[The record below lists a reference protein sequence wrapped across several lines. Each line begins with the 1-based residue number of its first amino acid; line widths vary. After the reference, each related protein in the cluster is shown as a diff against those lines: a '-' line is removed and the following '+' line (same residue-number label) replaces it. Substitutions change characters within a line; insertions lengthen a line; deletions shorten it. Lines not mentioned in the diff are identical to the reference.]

1 MSCDLP
7 CLYSTPVDSPERLQT
22 LPENAYSS
30 PLNSVF
36 IYIAQEV
43 AELLQQSHHFPVNY
57 DNKPNE
63 TIAEHCCVSRTALK
77 ELPQTTIR
85 EIEPEYK
92 LLITVEPLTE
102 RELEVLQLI
111 VDGHNNKAIARKLYV
126 TVNTVK
132 THVRKI
138 FQKLC
143 VNDRTQ
149 AAIQALR
156 FGLVH

>member
-22 LPENAYSS
+22 LPEHAYSS
-30 PLNSVF
+30 PLNCVF
-36 IYIAQEV
+36 IHIAQEV
-43 AELLQQSHHFPVNY
+43 AELLQQSHHFSVNY

-63 TIAEHCCVSRTALK
+63 TIAKHCRVSRTALK
-77 ELPQTTIR
+77 ELAQTTIR

-111 VDGHNNKAIARKLYV
+111 VDGHNNKAIARKLHI

-132 THVRKI
+132 THLRNI